1 MEQVLEL
8 QKLSFDNE
16 ANSERGWTPTTT
28 TVAALSTL
36 SNNC

>member
-8 QKLSFDNE
+8 QKLSFDQE
-16 ANSERGWTPTTT
+16 ESAERGWTPTTT